1 MSQKNI
7 NFFPYGRGDLG
18 RTPTYSQVDLLVQQ
32 EFRLPSNLRV
42 TVGVNAINVFDQ
54 KTVTQYNTTPYR
66 DGFNVDDSTFFG
78 GFDPAAVATAQ
89 NFRRD
94 ARLGMASGY
103 QDFRVIRLQAK
114 FTF

>member
-1 MSQKNI
+1 M
-7 NFFPYGRGDLG
+7 
-18 RTPTYSQVDLLVQQ
+18 QQ
-32 EFRLPSNLRV
+32 EIPLPGGLRV
-42 TVGVNAINVFDQ
+42 TVGVNAINLFDQ
-54 KTVTQYNTTPYR
+54 KTEVQYNTTPYR

-103 QDFRVIRLQAK
+103 QDFRVRLQAK